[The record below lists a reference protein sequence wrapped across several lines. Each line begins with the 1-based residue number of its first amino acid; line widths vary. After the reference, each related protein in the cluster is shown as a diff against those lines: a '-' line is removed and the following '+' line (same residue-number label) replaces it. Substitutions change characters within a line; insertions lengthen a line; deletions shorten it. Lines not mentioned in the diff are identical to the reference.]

1 MEALHDF
8 VVVRRFDSAGG
19 LSEDDRVINDQTNP
33 GQDTNACG
41 PSESVD
47 YVVTGDT
54 QPTNIVNSG
63 GSHSLESGP
72 RIEPVDLSEHVAV
85 RPLTVDTSQQDTN
98 GDAVNTL
105 SAKISVTGIVIMKTT
120 SNPKRNASPHS
131 TIAGRPYNTRRI
143 SLQQPTG
150 NGSGTTHPGRTGP
163 HRRNKSI

>member
-1 MEALHDF
+1 M
-8 VVVRRFDSAGG
+8 RRFDSAGG
-19 LSEDDRVINDQTNP
+19 PPEDDRVINDQTNP

-54 QPTNIVNSG
+54 QPTNIANSG

-85 RPLTVDTSQQDTN
+85 RPLTVDTSQQGTN
-98 GDAVNTL
+98 GEGANTL
-105 SAKISVTGIVIMKTT
+105 SARIGADGIAIMKTT

-131 TIAGRPYNTRRI
+131 TIGGRPCNGRLV
-143 SLQQPTG
+143 SLQQPSR
-150 NGSGTTHPGRTGP
+150 NGSGTTHPRRTGH
-163 HRRNKSI
+163 HRRNRII

>member
-1 MEALHDF
+1 
-8 VVVRRFDSAGG
+8 
-19 LSEDDRVINDQTNP
+19 VINDQTNP
-33 GQDTNACG
+33 GRDTNACG
-41 PSESVD
+41 PSDSVD

-54 QPTNIVNSG
+54 LPTNIANSG
-63 GSHSLESGP
+63 GAHSLNSGP